1 MRKRT
6 LARECALK
14 ILYRIEI
21 AKESADSSIQ
31 DFWSKSG
38 ESVNKDTH
46 EFADF
51 LIKGTVEHITAI
63 DRIISKYADNWNI
76 SRMAVIDRNILR
88 MAVYEMLYQ
97 EDIPPNVS
105 INYKDLPPDGQAQ
118 AAALAGIQI
127 QPPPAQVPQQR
138 TSAPS
143 PGASPINAQTGGRP

>member
-21 AKESADSSIQ
+21 ARESADLSIQ

-46 EFADF
+46 EFAD
-51 LIKGTVEHITAI
+51 LLVKGTVEHITVI
-63 DRIISKYADNWNI
+63 DRIISKYAENWNI

-88 MAVYEMLYQ
+88 MAVYEMLYK

-105 INYKDLPPDGQAQ
+105 INEAIE
-118 AAALAGIQI
+118 LAKKYGDIDSGKFVNGILDKI
-127 QPPPAQVPQQR
+127 KK
-138 TSAPS
+138 TECKK
-143 PGASPINAQTGGRP
+143 